1 MTFQKNNIDAPT
13 GQVSEPTSGSDR
25 IVNFEV
31 FGVGV
36 QVDCHD
42 DAVRQLLLPTYSA
55 FLVETANADLA
66 YRAATKPDGSG
77 FQLNSY
83 QLAEGDPVT
92 DGEFLYN
99 FEKDIELSLQLLR
112 KEWYFIHGAALTY
125 AGKTCLLIAPSG
137 GGKSTTTWALL
148 NNGFCYMSDEL
159 APVDP
164 RDMTVAAYP
173 HALCLKATPP
183 APFSLPD
190 STLRTRRAMHVPVEA
205 LPNGYQMESTP
216 LHAVFF
222 VQFDPELSS
231 PLIKPVSESEAA
243 ARIYANSLNQL
254 AHVDHGLP
262 AAVTI
267 AQHVPAF
274 EICTT
279 RDLQL
284 SVELMRDTLTA
295 L

>member
-1 MTFQKNNIDAPT
+1 MTLQENNVDAPS
-13 GQVSEPTSGSDR
+13 GQVSELTSGSDR

-31 FGVGV
+31 FGIGV

-42 DAVRQLLLPTYSA
+42 DTVRQLLLPSYSA
-55 FLVETANADLA
+55 FLVESANADLA

-83 QLAEGDPVT
+83 QLAPSDPET
-92 DGEFLYN
+92 DSHFIYKLQ
-99 FEKDIELSLQLLR
+99 KDIEMSAQILR
-112 KEWYFIHGAALTY
+112 KEWYFIHSAALTY
-125 AGKTCLLIAPSG
+125 AGKTCLLIAPPG

-148 NNGFCYMSDEL
+148 NKGFCYMSDEL

-173 HALCLKATPP
+173 HALYLRATPP
-183 APFSLPD
+183 GPFSLPK
-190 STLRTRRAMHVPVEA
+190 STLRTRYTMHVPVEA

-216 LHAVFF
+216 LDGIFF
-222 VQFDPELSS
+222 VQFS
-231 PLIKPVSESEAA
+231 PKLPSPVIKPVSEGEAA
-243 ARIYANSLNQL
+243 ARIYANALNKFF
-254 AHVDHGLP
+254 HDDHGLP

-267 AQHVPAF
+267 AQNVPAF
-274 EICTT
+274 EICTIQ
-279 RDLQL
+279 DLL
-284 SVELMRDTLTA
+284 SSVELLRDTLTA

>member
-1 MTFQKNNIDAPT
+1 MTVQEDNINASAD
-13 GQVSEPTSGSDR
+13 QVSEVTSTSDH
-25 IVNFEV
+25 IVNFEI

-36 QVDCHD
+36 QVNCND
-42 DAVRQLLLPTYSA
+42 DYIRQLLLQNYSA
-55 FLVETANADLA
+55 FLVESANADLT
-66 YRAATKPDGSG
+66 YRAVTKPDGSG
-77 FQLNSY
+77 YQLNSY
-83 QLAEGDPVT
+83 QLDSSDPVT
-92 DGEFLYN
+92 DGDFLYN

-125 AGKTCLLIAPSG
+125 AGKACLLIAPSG

-148 NNGFCYMSDEL
+148 NNGFCYLSDEL

-173 HALCLKATPP
+173 HALCLKAAPP
-183 APFSLPD
+183 ASFPLPD

-205 LPNGYQMESTP
+205 LPNGYRMEPTP
-216 LHAVFF
+216 LHGIFF
-222 VQFDPELSS
+222 VQFKPELTS
-231 PLIKPVSESEAA
+231 PVIKPVSEGEAA
-243 ARIYANSLNQL
+243 ARIYANTLNLL
-254 AHVDHGLP
+254 AHADQGLP
-262 AAVTI
+262 ATITI

-279 RDLQL
+279 RDLLL
-284 SVELMRDTLTA
+284 SVELLRDTLTA